1 MNLDRV
7 HLDDSSVAYSARG
20 WAGLGDPG
28 WHYSHGTLVSMSGG
42 GGVRGSAGA
51 VEQSTCKWPLQHCS
65 FKMSYRAAQGSQR
78 ECPGDRNY

>member
-1 MNLDRV
+1 MALFTWYLSFNV
-7 HLDDSSVAYSARG
+7 
-20 WAGLGDPG
+20 
-28 WHYSHGTLVSMSGG
+28 GG
-42 GGVRGSAGA
+42 EGVCGSAGA